1 MITPE
6 WRKTAI
12 NGKNQKNCVREKPVQ
27 RHSVTKQSRA
37 EEICDKAKGGAR
49 KFKAKRSTGRGNLQQ
64 YKAVARE
71 NSDKA
76 KGGAEKIRGEA
87 KLGQGKSV
95 TEQIRCR

>member
-27 RHSVTKQSRA
+27 RNSVTKQSGA

-49 KFKAKRSTGRGNLQQ
+49 KFKAKRSPDGGNLQQ
-64 YKAVARE
+64 HKAVARE
-71 NSDKA
+71 NSDRA
-76 KGGAEKIRGEA
+76 KPARRKFAA
-87 KLGQGKSV
+87 KQSLDR
-95 TEQIRCR
+95 ENL